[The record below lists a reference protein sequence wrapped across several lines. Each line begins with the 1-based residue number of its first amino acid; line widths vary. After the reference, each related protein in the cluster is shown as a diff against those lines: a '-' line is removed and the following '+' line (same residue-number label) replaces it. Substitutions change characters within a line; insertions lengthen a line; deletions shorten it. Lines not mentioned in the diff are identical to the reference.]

1 MDYTLTPLGWTFM
14 LVSLSCVYCLAAWC
28 YRRVLTAPAEP
39 AKPVE
44 DFHSA

>member
-1 MDYTLTPLGWTFM
+1 MTTAGFVSMILSLTFVVG
-14 LVSLSCVYCLAAWC
+14 LVTWC

-39 AKPVE
+39 PKQVE